1 MCVCVSFP
9 TCQVVSRLSTKV
21 ELPLLLFLLSSPSR
35 PPLLSLL
42 MVPFVKAL
50 NVVP

>member
-1 MCVCVSFP
+1 MYVFTEGLPPSNTSTALLYPVSF
-9 TCQVVSRLSTKV
+9 
-21 ELPLLLFLLSSPSR
+21 
-35 PPLLSLL
+35 LSLL